1 MALHRWIEATKIALV
16 VRDASVTDPAWMR
29 RTAAEVLDPAEL
41 ARLATLID
49 DEQPRSRS
57 WLTDRMAPDGTAPQ
71 ASGRGDTAHFAVV
84 DADRMGVSSIQSVF
98 DPFGSGIVVPGT
110 GILLHNRGKGFSL
123 DDEAVNALAPRK
135 RPLHTLAPAMAT
147 DRGVPVAV
155 FGAMGAHAQA
165 QLHLQM
171 LDALLLDGLDPASV
185 TARPRWF
192 VEPNAAEFRLLVESR
207 APWSGDLR
215 ARGHEVVDA
224 AAFDQRMG
232 HEQIVLIDH
241 DRGAL
246 VAASDPRTDGLA
258 LGY

>member
-1 MALHRWIEATKIALV
+1 M
-16 VRDASVTDPAWMR
+16 
-29 RTAAEVLDPAEL
+29 
-41 ARLATLID
+41 
-49 DEQPRSRS
+49 
-57 WLTDRMAPDGTAPQ
+57 
-71 ASGRGDTAHFAVV
+71 
-84 DADRMGVSSIQSVF
+84 
-98 DPFGSGIVVPGT
+98 
-110 GILLHNRGKGFSL
+110 
-123 DDEAVNALAPRK
+123 NALAPRK

-246 VAASDPRTDGLA
+246 VAASDPRTDGLLSATDVPRHGRQDA
-258 LGY
+258 LRRDAGRPAYRCRRGCRSRRTRPW